1 MQHIKDINQKLRS
14 SGLRPTRQRVKIS
27 EILFKNKETFHFT
40 VEYLKK
46 RINKEFKKKVSLA
59 TIYNTVH
66 AFQRK
71 GYIKKI
77 PLDANKSY
85 YDTNMKNHHHFFDE
99 NSQTL
104 KDINEDEIKIS
115 AIPNSPTNKKIKS
128 LEVLIRLVNAN
139 QSQK

>member
-40 VEYLKK
+40 VEYLEEK
-46 RINKEFKKKVSLA
+46 INKKFKEKISLA

-66 AFQRK
+66 AFQKK

-77 PLDANKSY
+77 PLEANKSY

>member
-14 SGLRPTRQRVKIS
+14 SGLRPTSQRVQIS
-27 EILFKNKETFHFT
+27 KILFKNKETFHFT

-46 RINKEFKKKVSLA
+46 KINKEFKEKISLA

-66 AFQRK
+66 AFQKK

-85 YDTNMKNHHHFFDE
+85 YDTNVKDHHHFYDE
-99 NSQTL
+99 DSQTL
-104 KDINEDEIKIS
+104 KDIDEDEIKIGT
-115 AIPNSPTNKKIKS
+115 IPNSPVNKKIKS
-128 LEVLIRLVNAN
+128 IEVLIRLANAN

>member
-99 NSQTL
+99 ENQTL
-104 KDINEDEIKIS
+104 KDIKEDEIKIS
-115 AIPNSPTNKKIKS
+115 TIPNSPTNKKIKS

>member
-40 VEYLKK
+40 VEYLEEK
-46 RINKEFKKKVSLA
+46 INKKFKEKISLA

-66 AFQRK
+66 AFQKK

-77 PLDANKSY
+77 PLEANKSY

-115 AIPNSPTNKKIKS
+115 TIPNSPVNKKIKS

-139 QSQK
+139 HSQK

>member
-14 SGLRPTRQRVKIS
+14 SGLRSTRQRVQIS
-27 EILFKNKETFHFT
+27 KILFKNKETFHFT
-40 VEYLKK
+40 VEYLEKK
-46 RINKEFKKKVSLA
+46 INKEFKKKVSLA

-66 AFQRK
+66 AFQKK

-77 PLDANKSY
+77 PLEANKSY
-85 YDTNMKNHHHFFDE
+85 YDTNAKNHHHFFDE
-99 NSQTL
+99 DSQTL

-115 AIPNSPTNKKIKS
+115 AIPNSPSNKKIKS
-128 LEVLIRLVNAN
+128 LEVLIRLANAN